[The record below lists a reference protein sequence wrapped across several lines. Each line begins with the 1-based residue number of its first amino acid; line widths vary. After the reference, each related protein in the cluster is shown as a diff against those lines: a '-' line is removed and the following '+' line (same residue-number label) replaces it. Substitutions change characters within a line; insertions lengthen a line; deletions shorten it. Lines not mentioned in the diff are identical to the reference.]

1 MRAAGLEHS
10 FCHVVNVEEE
20 LHFARWVTELRDIR
34 LEVFLH
40 LRSEITKAQTT
51 HLVVP
56 LDDRC
61 LVLLRGVFSNLAI
74 NLFIGR
80 AGSNEFLE
88 FHSFETG
95 ELPEVGAK
103 ATGIEVVLAT
113 DAEQIGSSFVE
124 HTCGND
130 ESAECVTRAT
140 RRCFP

>member
-1 MRAAGLEHS
+1 MPRSSYEPRLDLEHS
-10 FCHVVNVEEE
+10 FFDVINVEEE

-61 LVLLRGVFSNLAI
+61 LVLLRGVFSNPAI

-80 AGSNEFLE
+80 AGRNELFK
-88 FHSFETG
+88 FHRVEPGKF
-95 ELPEVGAK
+95 PKVGAEPH
-103 ATGIEVVLAT
+103 G
-113 DAEQIGSSFVE
+113 
-124 HTCGND
+124 
-130 ESAECVTRAT
+130 
-140 RRCFP
+140 